1 MQIKHTHGCTH
12 TDAYTR
18 THVHTQMHTQM
29 HAYTHT
35 HSGHQ
40 TRVVASLS
48 HLMKGREMASTVR
61 MNHEGWTM
69 IKDFRF
75 FRNLCGA
82 AKEARWAP
90 GASPGEGG
98 VGWDGRATG
107 KHSSL
112 CSFHMWSPGT
122 CQSLPPS
129 KTWGSHG
136 GIKTHPLNP

>member
-1 MQIKHTHGCTH
+1 MHTHRCTH
-12 TDAYTR
+12 A
-18 THVHTQMHTQM
+18 HMCIHAHTNACIH
-29 HAYTHT
+29 THT
-35 HSGHQ
+35 HAHRGHW
-40 TRVVASLS
+40 TRVAASPS

-98 VGWDGRATG
+98 AGWDGRATS

-122 CQSLPPS
+122 CQIPAPIQDMGVLWWDKDTPFESLRPS
-129 KTWGSHG
+129 G
-136 GIKTHPLNP
+136 G